1 MRGFIVAGL
10 LVASILASSSSIAA
24 MTKDVRTKD
33 VRTKF
38 VGSCES
44 QMYMSNAAC
53 GCMADIAEAKLDD
66 TAIAYL
72 SLAATDVVH
81 SAALSKSMSSAEIAS
96 IDRFMSTAP
105 KQCKDAK

>member
-1 MRGFIVAGL
+1 MRGFIVAAL
-10 LVASILASSSSIAA
+10 LVGSTLASNPSIAA
-24 MTKDVRTKD
+24 MTKD

-38 VGSCES
+38 VGSCET
-44 QMYMSNAAC
+44 QMFMSNAAC

-96 IDRFMSTAP
+96 VDKFMSTAP